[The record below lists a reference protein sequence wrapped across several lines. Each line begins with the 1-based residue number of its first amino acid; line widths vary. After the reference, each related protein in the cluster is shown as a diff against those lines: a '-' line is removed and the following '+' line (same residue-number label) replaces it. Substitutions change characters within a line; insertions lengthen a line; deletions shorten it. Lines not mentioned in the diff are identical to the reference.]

1 MAIHSKKEQQ
11 LQQTQKHNNRFLSEN
26 FGVGDVVQLGFGY
39 INLCAYVCTYMHV
52 RCCYY
57 HVCMYVCIYACE

>member
-39 INLCAYVCTYMHV
+39 INLCAYVFTYIYKV
-52 RCCYY
+52 LLLP
-57 HVCMYVCIYACE
+57 CMYVCLYLCM